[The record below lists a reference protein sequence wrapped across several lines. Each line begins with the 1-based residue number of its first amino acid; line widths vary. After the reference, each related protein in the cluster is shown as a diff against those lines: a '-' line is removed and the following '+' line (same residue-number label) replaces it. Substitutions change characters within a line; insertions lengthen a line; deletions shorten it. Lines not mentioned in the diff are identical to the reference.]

1 MSVTTK
7 LLRLYK
13 VDCQVRS
20 LRSRV
25 DAAERYLKQQ
35 DRTLQD
41 LEAKKDALTGQA
53 RQLQATIANDENE
66 TNSIEERIESLRAKL
81 NNATSNKEYSALL
94 TEVNTLKADKS
105 SVDERVL
112 ESMTRLDEIKNAI
125 AEIETDQAE
134 RAKVRAVA
142 LSDRDQ
148 RAADVKD
155 RLSEL
160 EAERA
165 VAAGDVPADALAKF
179 EEEVEFREDEVMAPV
194 SEHSRK
200 HMEYACGSCQVLL
213 PFEAVNRLLGDGDL
227 TFCGNCGAILYLED
241 SLREMVTGGKK

>member
-25 DAAERYLKQQ
+25 DSAERYLKQQ
-35 DRTLQD
+35 DRTLEE
-41 LEAKKDALTGQA
+41 LEAKRAALSGQA
-53 RQLQATIANDENE
+53 RQLQATIGNDENE
-66 TNSIEERIESLRAKL
+66 ARSIEERIGKLREKL

-105 SVDERVL
+105 GVDDRIL

-125 AEIETDQAE
+125 AEIDSETKE
-134 RAKVRAVA
+134 RGKVRAVA
-142 LSDRDQ
+142 LSERDQ

-155 RLSEL
+155 RLTEL
-160 EAERA
+160 EAERS
-165 VAAGDVPADALAKF
+165 VAAHEVPSDALSKF
-179 EEEVEFREDEVMAPV
+179 EEEVGFREDEVMAPV
-194 SEHSRK
+194 NEHSRK

-227 TFCGNCGAILYLED
+227 TFCGNCGAILYIED
-241 SLREMVTGGKK
+241 ELRELVTGGKK

>member
-1 MSVTTK
+1 
-7 LLRLYK
+7 LYK

-25 DAAERYLKQQ
+25 DSAERYLKQQ

-41 LEAKKDALTGQA
+41 LEAKKAALDGQS

-66 TNSIEERIESLRAKL
+66 SRSIDERIKSLRDKL

-94 TEVNTLKADKS
+94 TEVNTLKADKDG
-105 SVDERVL
+105 VDERIL
-112 ESMTRLDEIKNAI
+112 ESMTRHEEILSAI
-125 AEIETDQAE
+125 AEIDTETAE
-134 RAKVRAVA
+134 RVKVRSVA
-142 LSDRDQ
+142 KSDRDQ

-155 RLSEL
+155 RLTEL
-160 EAERA
+160 ESERST
-165 VAAGDVPADALAKF
+165 AAGDVPPQALAKF
-179 EEEVEFREDEVMAPV
+179 EEEVEFREDDVMAPI

-213 PFEAVNRLLGDGDL
+213 PFESVNRLLGNGDL
-227 TFCGNCGAILYLED
+227 TFCGNCGAILFIED
-241 SLREMVTGGKK
+241 ELRAVVTGKK

>member
-7 LLRLYK
+7 LLRLYR

-25 DAAERYLKQQ
+25 DAAERYLRQQ
-35 DRTLQD
+35 DKTLED
-41 LEAKKDALTGQA
+41 LTAKHEALSGQS
-53 RQLQATIANDENE
+53 RQLQATIGNDENE
-66 TNSIEERIESLRAKL
+66 ARSIEQRIEALREKL
-81 NNATSNKEYSALL
+81 NNSTSNKEYSALL

-105 SVDERVL
+105 GVEERIL

-125 AEIETDQAE
+125 AEIDAETAE
-134 RAKVRAVA
+134 RGKVRTVA
-142 LSDRDQ
+142 LNDRDQ
-148 RAADVKD
+148 RAAEVKD
-155 RLSEL
+155 RLTEL
-160 EAERA
+160 ESERA

-213 PFEAVNRLLGDGDL
+213 PFEAVNRLLGDGEL
-227 TFCGNCGAILYLED
+227 TFCGNCGAILFIED
-241 SLREMVTGGKK
+241 ELRELVTGGKK

>member
-25 DAAERYLKQQ
+25 DSAERYLKQQ

-41 LEAKKDALTGQA
+41 LEAKKAALDGQS

-66 TNSIEERIESLRAKL
+66 SRSIDERIKSLRDKL

-94 TEVNTLKADKS
+94 TEVNTLKADKDG
-105 SVDERVL
+105 VDERIL
-112 ESMTRLDEIKNAI
+112 ESMTRHEEILSAI
-125 AEIETDQAE
+125 AEIDTETAE
-134 RAKVRAVA
+134 RVKVRSVA
-142 LSDRDQ
+142 KSDRDQ

-155 RLSEL
+155 RLTEL
-160 EAERA
+160 ESERST
-165 VAAGDVPADALAKF
+165 AAGDVPPQALAKF
-179 EEEVEFREDEVMAPV
+179 EEEVEFREDDVMAPI

-213 PFEAVNRLLGDGDL
+213 PFESVNRLLGNGDL
-227 TFCGNCGAILYLED
+227 TFCGNCGAILFIED
-241 SLREMVTGGKK
+241 ELRAVVTGKK

>member
-7 LLRLYK
+7 LLRLYQ

-25 DAAERYLKQQ
+25 DSAERYLKQQ

-41 LEAKKDALTGQA
+41 LEAKNEALTGQA

-66 TNSIEERIESLRAKL
+66 AKSIEERIESLRDKL

-94 TEVNTLKADKS
+94 TEVNTLKADKTG
-105 SVDERVL
+105 VEERVL

-125 AEIETDQAE
+125 DEIKNETTE
-134 RAKVRAVA
+134 RTKVRSVA
-142 LSDRDQ
+142 LTERDQ

-160 EAERA
+160 EAERSI
-165 VAAGDVPADALAKF
+165 AAGDVPSDALAKF

-227 TFCGNCGAILYLED
+227 TFCGNCGAILYIED
-241 SLREMVTGGKK
+241 ELREMVTGGKK